1 MAKNTVNMTEASIG
15 GKLFQVALP
24 LAATAVL
31 QQMFNTAD
39 VAVVGRFAG
48 KEAMAAVGSN
58 TPVIGLMV
66 NLFTGISLGT
76 NVVIAKMLGAK
87 NEARVWDA
95 VHTSILLALLGG
107 LLLMLAGQVIAAPL
121 LRLLSV
127 PAEVLHRVLYGHFR
141 QLSHS

>member
-1 MAKNTVNMTEASIG
+1 MAKNTVNMTEGSIG

-31 QQMFNTAD
+31 QQMFNAAD

-76 NVVIAKMLGAK
+76 NVVIAKMIGAK
-87 NEARVWDA
+87 DETRVRDA
-95 VHTSILLALLGG
+95 VHTSILLAILGG
-107 LLLMLAGQVIAAPL
+107 FLLMMVGQIRCSGCSLCRRKCCP
-121 LRLLSV
+121 RRCSISGSTPSV
-127 PAEVLHRVLYGHFR
+127 FR
-141 QLSHS
+141 